1 MRAADGISLVQR
13 QGRLPVPP
21 RPHQR
26 RQTRPGP
33 GGNAYV
39 REDRILPQLPAVYL
53 LLTGADPGA
62 RRRRR
67 TRRGMDVPPPASAED
82 VIGYLRE
89 HGITLTWDPAAAT
102 LQASATE
109 PIKTAT
115 GKQANPGLDEPRTGR
130 RKKGTAGR
138 PALAGARAR
147 VTSRH
152 ARKRPAMGFNVS
164 EGGSTPYPHIAL

>member
-1 MRAADGISLVQR
+1 M
-13 QGRLPVPP
+13 
-21 RPHQR
+21 
-26 RQTRPGP
+26 
-33 GGNAYV
+33 
-39 REDRILPQLPAVYL
+39 YL

-115 GKQANPGLDEPRTGR
+115 GKA
-130 RKKGTAGR
+130 
-138 PALAGARAR
+138 
-147 VTSRH
+147 S
-152 ARKRPAMGFNVS
+152 
-164 EGGSTPYPHIAL
+164 